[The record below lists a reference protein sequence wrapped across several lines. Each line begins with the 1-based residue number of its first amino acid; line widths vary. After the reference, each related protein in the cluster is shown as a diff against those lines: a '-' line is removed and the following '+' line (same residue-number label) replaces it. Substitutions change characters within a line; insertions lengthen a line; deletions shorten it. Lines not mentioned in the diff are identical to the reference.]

1 MADHSHQV
9 GFFVGQVLEGTTRQH
24 GSKTALIAKEG
35 EMSFA
40 ALNESTTRIAAHMQN
55 EGVKQGDRVGLLL
68 PNSLAFA
75 ISYYATQRMGAVT
88 TILDARFKGKEL
100 EGVLRDSDLSLLI
113 THASLMP
120 EVAKSL
126 QGMKLPLWVVDGE
139 GDNSFQKRLFS
150 PPSAEFVAPRL
161 EPDQDAVILYTSGT
175 TGEPKGVVLT
185 HINLAQFPL
194 HTTEVWVTTADSVW
208 GCILPMSH
216 ISGPIY
222 CNEIIDK
229 GSTMVIFDQINPI
242 TILEG
247 LAKYKVTFIH
257 GVPPIFGLLL
267 GVRNLKDYDT
277 SNLRVAAM
285 MGMTVPLSLMQ
296 AFKAALPHIK
306 VIQGYGLT
314 ETSPLITAT
323 PLRDADAKLA
333 SIGRAVPGIEVKIVD
348 EKGQQREEG
357 EIITRGPHLMKGYF
371 RRPEATA
378 ERIRNGWLHTG
389 DVARREADGY
399 YYHLG
404 RKDDMI
410 ITGGMNVY
418 PAEVENL
425 LSTHPKVLEA
435 VVFPI
440 PDPDRGKAIAAAVV
454 PRPETE
460 VMDRELLT
468 FLRSNL
474 ASFKV
479 PQRVVIRESL
489 PRTSTGKVKR
499 EDLG

>member
-194 HTTEVWVTTADSVW
+194 HT
-208 GCILPMSH
+208 
-216 ISGPIY
+216 
-222 CNEIIDK
+222 
-229 GSTMVIFDQINPI
+229 
-242 TILEG
+242 
-247 LAKYKVTFIH
+247 
-257 GVPPIFGLLL
+257 
-267 GVRNLKDYDT
+267 
-277 SNLRVAAM
+277 
-285 MGMTVPLSLMQ
+285 
-296 AFKAALPHIK
+296 
-306 VIQGYGLT
+306 
-314 ETSPLITAT
+314 
-323 PLRDADAKLA
+323 
-333 SIGRAVPGIEVKIVD
+333 
-348 EKGQQREEG
+348 
-357 EIITRGPHLMKGYF
+357 
-371 RRPEATA
+371 
-378 ERIRNGWLHTG
+378 
-389 DVARREADGY
+389 
-399 YYHLG
+399 
-404 RKDDMI
+404 
-410 ITGGMNVY
+410 
-418 PAEVENL
+418 
-425 LSTHPKVLEA
+425 
-435 VVFPI
+435 
-440 PDPDRGKAIAAAVV
+440 
-454 PRPETE
+454 
-460 VMDRELLT
+460 
-468 FLRSNL
+468 
-474 ASFKV
+474 
-479 PQRVVIRESL
+479 
-489 PRTSTGKVKR
+489 
-499 EDLG
+499 